1 MPETSEEQEMV
12 NVVLEMFTREH
23 YHECNQLKTCDK
35 LLTYRSPN
43 GRLQKAVNNIITL
56 VY

>member
-12 NVVLEMFTREH
+12 NVVLEMYTREH